1 MNRRPSFQK
10 KALMVASAICAFAL
24 ALPTTSAHA
33 QRSVYDTTDDMRRI
47 PIPKVD
53 RSNDPVIALKGGTVL
68 DGNGGKAIT
77 GGVVVTQGDRI
88 LSVGTAGNVTIPQGA
103 QIIDATG
110 LYIMPGLIDLH
121 IHFTQ
126 QRGSDLAYYSND
138 AASSAIRGTVLAKD
152 LVEAGITAARDVGT
166 GGNVALRIK
175 EAVDRGIIKGP
186 RVFWSGG
193 LLAST
198 GGHGDEI
205 TSTATGRPKNS
216 SGGKSVADGPWAWRV
231 LVREQIKAGAD
242 WIKISAPA
250 QKEEIEAAI
259 DEAHSHGIGVAIDS
273 WGHYTDTA
281 IMAGVDTLEHPL
293 DMSDKAVSLM
303 KRHGTA
309 FVPTIGAFHNLF
321 TTGYE
326 TAHIVP
332 GGFYH
337 TFSRRFAIDHQ
348 DHLKQITKAYKAG
361 VPVGVGTDIP
371 FENEVRYP
379 DAYFLELGYLK
390 EAGMSNE
397 DVLASATRVGAN
409 ILKIG
414 DKLGT
419 LEAGKIA
426 DIIVLGDDPRV
437 DLAHLRNL
445 HYVIA
450 DGKIAFEKVAR

>member
-1 MNRRPSFQK
+1 MI
-10 KALMVASAICAFAL
+10 AGAICAMAL
-24 ALPTTSAHA
+24 ALPAPDAHA
-33 QRSVYDTTDDMRRI
+33 QRSVFDTTDDMRRV

-53 RSNDPVIALKGGTVL
+53 RSNDPIIALKGGTVL
-68 DGNGGKAIT
+68 DGKNNKAINN
-77 GGVVVTQGDRI
+77 GVILTQGDRI
-88 LSVGTAGNVTIPQGA
+88 LSVGTANTVTIPQGA

-126 QRGSDLAYYSND
+126 QRGNDLAYYSND
-138 AASSAIRGTVLAKD
+138 AASSAIRGTVLARD

-166 GGNVALRIK
+166 AGTVALRIK
-175 EAVDRGIIKGP
+175 EAVERNIIKGP

-193 LLAST
+193 LLAAT
-198 GGHGDEI
+198 GGHGDEL
-205 TSTATGRPKNS
+205 TSTATGRPKPLSAGKKTANS
-216 SGGKSVADGPWAWRV
+216 PWAWRA

-242 WIKISAPA
+242 WIKIGAPA

-273 WGHYTDTA
+273 WGHYTDMA
-281 IMAGVDTLEHPL
+281 IVAGVDTLEHPL
-293 DMSDKAVSLM
+293 AMSDKAVSLM

-326 TAHIVP
+326 SAHIIP

-348 DHLKQITKAYKAG
+348 DHLNQITKAHKAG
-361 VPVGVGTDIP
+361 VPIGVGTDIP
-371 FENEVRYP
+371 YENEVRYP
-379 DAYFLELGYLK
+379 EAYFLELGYLK

-397 DVLASATRVGAN
+397 DVLASATRVGAE
-409 ILKIG
+409 ILKMG

-419 LEAGKIA
+419 LESGKIA
-426 DIIVLGDDPRV
+426 DIIVLGADPRA
-437 DLAHLRNL
+437 DLANLRNL

-450 DGKIAFEKVAR
+450 DGKIAFEKTVR